1 MNTQVSEAPFYWM
14 QAVCRYQSKSF
25 ALIISSWSYEFSMF
39 TTVQIKKW
47 MLKGDKEI
55 CLWSCSQMSELG
67 FFFFF
72 HPNRLDSRT
81 DVLELTDR
89 DLFSHSGLREDRVG
103 GGGPSSGPGY
113 YLSSWTV
120 PCMLAG
126 TILNTSLQPHSLLC
140 LGHVNSDVDLLPWV
154 M

>member
-1 MNTQVSEAPFYWM
+1 MSL
-14 QAVCRYQSKSF
+14 VCSPLYKLRNGCSK
-25 ALIISSWSYEFSMF
+25 E
-39 TTVQIKKW
+39 IKKFACDHAARCQNW
-47 MLKGDKEI
+47 D
-55 CLWSCSQMSELG
+55 
-67 FFFFF
+67 FFFF